1 MRPDELRCEYEVDPL
16 GIDAC
21 RPRLSW
27 QTPSEPRGSRQSAY
41 RIVVAGSAAAL
52 DAGGEVLWDS
62 GKVASERSVN
72 VPYAGC
78 ELGSGERCWWRVRT
92 WDREGRAGAWSEPAW
107 FEMGLLQAADWQGA
121 WIAAER
127 GVSAPL
133 LRTEVDL
140 AAAPVRARVYLSGL
154 GYCELRINGAKV
166 GRRVLDP
173 ASAYYHNDL
182 DLELDSRVF
191 YVVHDVT
198 RHLHDGRNAIGVM
211 LGNGWFAAEADV
223 PPSPS
228 HRQPYGDR
236 PRLLLQ
242 LEAELTDGARV
253 RLASG
258 SDWQACAGPVT
269 YNDYSHGES
278 YDARRE
284 QAGWD
289 TPGFDDSGWR
299 AAEVVA
305 APTGKLRA
313 QPLAAS
319 EVVETRAA
327 RRVLRPRAG
336 VAVYDYGQN
345 FSGWS
350 RLRVQGERGA
360 RVVLKHGARVYPD
373 GSLDARSNLYDLH
386 CTHVARQRD
395 SYTLK
400 GTSNG
405 EGVEEWEPRF
415 TLHGFRYVE
424 VTGSPGTPR
433 VERVDGRVVRNAVER
448 VGSFRCS
455 NELLNRIHEAAAWT
469 FASSLQGF
477 PQDAADR
484 SERVGWLGDPILED
498 YMYNFDTAR
507 FWAKWSD
514 DLGDS
519 QRPDGKL
526 PVISP
531 LHWRASTYDPDG
543 YDPYG
548 DMPVWWSSYAVIPWA
563 LYWFYG
569 DERVLARHAAG
580 IGKLVDYLGTR
591 AREHIVEFGLGDHM
605 EPQADGTTNSS
616 PRHTPPALTS
626 TAYYHFDAWVAARAA
641 EIAGR
646 GDEARRFGALAEEIK
661 AAFNRRFLDP
671 DTNNYA
677 TGSQTANA
685 LPLALGLVPEERVAA
700 VLANLVRDIEE
711 RHDGHLSTGMLG
723 TNALVN
729 VLPRHG
735 AADVMYR
742 IATQT
747 TFPSWGHM
755 IERGAT
761 TLWESWSDL
770 PEEKLSLNMKLLGS
784 VQKFFYRDLAGI
796 RATAP
801 GFREVA
807 IEPQVVGDLAWA
819 QARVRTIRG
828 EIAVHWRRRDNTFEL
843 DLTIPGNVTTHLTLP
858 KLGMTQVRL
867 TEGGVPVW
875 NTGRQ
880 AALLPGIDNVTE
892 DVDAI
897 TLRAGSGNYHF
908 RLSAR

>member
-1 MRPDELRCEYEVDPL
+1 MRPTELRCEYAVDPL
-16 GIDAC
+16 GIDAR

-27 QTPSEPRGSRQSAY
+27 QTPAEPCGYRQSAY
-41 RIVVAGSAAAL
+41 QVVVAGSVAAL
-52 DAGGEVLWDS
+52 RTGGELLWDS
-62 GKVASERSVN
+62 GRVASERSVN
-72 VPYAGC
+72 VPYAGR
-78 ELGSGERCWWRVRT
+78 ELGSGERCCWQVRT
-92 WDREGRAGAWSEPAW
+92 WDRVDRAGAWSEAAW
-107 FEMGLLQAADWQGA
+107 FEMGLLAADDWQGA
-121 WIAAER
+121 WIAAQR
-127 GVSAPL
+127 GISSPL
-133 LRTEVDL
+133 LRTELTL
-140 AAAPVRARVYLSGL
+140 AAAPARARVYLSGL
-154 GYCELRINGAKV
+154 GYYELRINGAKV
-166 GRRVLDP
+166 GRQVLDP
-173 ASAYYHNDL
+173 ASSYYHNDL
-182 DLELDSRVF
+182 ELELGSRVL
-191 YVVHDVT
+191 YTSHDVSG
-198 RHLHDGRNAIGVM
+198 HLRAGRNAVGVM
-211 LGNGWFAAEADV
+211 LGNGWYAAEADV

-228 HRQPYGDR
+228 HRKPYGER

-242 LEAELTDGARV
+242 LEVEPVEGEPE
-253 RLASG
+253 RLVSGTGWKAS
-258 SDWQACAGPVT
+258 AGPVR

-289 TPGFDDSGWR
+289 TPGYDDSGWS
-299 AAEVVA
+299 AAQEVA
-305 APTGKLRA
+305 APSGKLRA

-327 RRVLRPRAG
+327 QRVLRPRAG
-336 VAVYDYGQN
+336 VAVYDFGQN

-360 RVVLKHGARVYPD
+360 RVVLKHGARVYED

-400 GTSNG
+400 GR
-405 EGVEEWEPRF
+405 GVEEWEPRF

-424 VTGSPGTPR
+424 VSGLPGTPQAEQ
-433 VERVDGRVVRNAVER
+433 VEGRVVRNAVER

-455 NELLNRIHEAAAWT
+455 NELLNRIHEAAVWT

-484 SERVGWLGDPILED
+484 SERVGWLGDPIPED
-498 YMYNFDTAR
+498 YMYNFDTAQ
-507 FWAKWSD
+507 FWTKWSD

-531 LHWRASTYDPDG
+531 LHWRGSTFA
-543 YDPYG
+543 PYG
-548 DMPVWWSSYAVIPWA
+548 DCPVWWSHYALIPWSV
-563 LYWFYG
+563 YWFYD
-569 DERVLARHAAG
+569 DERVLARHAVG
-580 IGKLVDYLGTR
+580 IGKLVDYLSSR
-591 AREHIVEFGLGDHM
+591 AQGHIVEFGLGDHM
-605 EPQADGTTNSS
+605 EPQPDGTTSSS

-626 TAYYHFDAWVAARAA
+626 TAYYHFDAQVAARAA

-646 GDEARRFGALAEEIK
+646 SEEARRYGALAEEIK

-671 DTNNYA
+671 ESNDYA

-685 LPLALGLVPEERVAA
+685 VPLALGLVPEERVGA
-700 VLANLVRDIEE
+700 VLANLIREIEE
-711 RHDGHLSTGMLG
+711 QHAGHLSTGMLG

-729 VLPRHG
+729 VLPRHR
-735 AADVMYR
+735 AAELMYR

-747 TFPSWGHM
+747 TFPSWGYM

-770 PEEKLSLNMKLLGS
+770 REEKLSLNMKLLGS
-784 VQKFFYRDLAGI
+784 VEKFFYRDLAGI

-807 IEPQVVGDLAWA
+807 IAPQVVGDLEWA
-819 QARVRTIRG
+819 QAQVRTVRG
-828 EIAVHWRRRDNTFEL
+828 EIAVHWRRIENAFEL
-843 DLTIPGNVTTHLTLP
+843 DLEIPGNVTADVSLP
-858 KLGMTQVRL
+858 KSGLAEVQV
-867 TEGGVPVW
+867 TEGERRIWDSATPVA
-875 NTGRQ
+875 TV
-880 AALLPGIDNVTE
+880 PGIGDIAE
-892 DVDAI
+892 SADAI
-897 TLRAGSGNYHF
+897 TLRAGSGSY
-908 RLSAR
+908 RLRLAGRTDRRS

>member
-1 MRPDELRCEYEVDPL
+1 MRPTELRCEYAVDPL
-16 GIDAC
+16 GIDVR

-27 QTPSEPRGSRQSAY
+27 QTPGEPRGYRQSAY

-52 DAGGEVLWDS
+52 AAGGATLWDS

-72 VPYAGC
+72 VAYAGRS
-78 ELGSGERCWWRVRT
+78 LGSGERCLWRVRT

-107 FEMGLLQAADWQGA
+107 FEMGLLHTGDWQGA

-127 GVSAPL
+127 GISAPL
-133 LRTEVDL
+133 LRTEVTL
-140 AAAPVRARVYLSGL
+140 AAAPARARVYASGL

-173 ASAYYHNDL
+173 ASTYYHNDM
-182 DLELDSRVF
+182 DLELGSRVF

-198 RHLHDGRNAIGVM
+198 GHLQAGRNAIGVM

-228 HRQPYGDR
+228 HRQPYGER
-236 PRLLLQ
+236 PQLLLQ
-242 LEAELTDGARV
+242 FEAELADGARV
-253 RLASG
+253 RVASG
-258 SDWQACAGPVT
+258 RGWKASAGPVT

-284 QAGWD
+284 QVGWD
-289 TPGFDDSGWR
+289 EPGFDDSGWHVPR
-299 AAEVVA
+299 EVA
-305 APTGKLRA
+305 APTGTLRA
-313 QPLAAS
+313 QPLAPG
-319 EVVETRAA
+319 EVVDTRAA
-327 RRVLRPRAG
+327 QRVLQPRAG
-336 VAVYDYGQN
+336 VAVYDFGQN

-405 EGVEEWEPRF
+405 AVVEEWEPRF

-424 VTGSPGTPR
+424 VTGSPGTQQ
-433 VERVDGRVVRNAVER
+433 VERVEGRVVRNAVER

-455 NELLNRIHEAAAWT
+455 NELLNRIHEAAVWT

-498 YMYNFDTAR
+498 YMYNFDTAQ

-514 DLGDS
+514 DLGDA

-526 PVISP
+526 PVIAP
-531 LHWRASTYDPDG
+531 LHWRGSTHDS
-543 YDPYG
+543 YG
-548 DMPVWWSSYAVIPWA
+548 DMPVWWSSYAVIPWS
-563 LYWFYG
+563 LYWFYD

-580 IGKLVDYLGTR
+580 IGRLVDYLGTR

-605 EPQADGTTNSS
+605 EPQPDGTTSSS
-616 PRHTPPALTS
+616 PRRTPPELTS
-626 TAYYHFDAWVAARAA
+626 TAYYHFDARVAALAA

-646 GDEARRFGALAEEIK
+646 GGEAERFTALAEQIK

-671 DTNNYA
+671 DTGNYA
-677 TGSQTANA
+677 TGSQTCNA
-685 LPLALGLVPEERVAA
+685 LPLALGLVPKEREQA
-700 VLANLVRDIEE
+700 VLANLVRDID
-711 RHDGHLSTGMLG
+711 HNHAGHLSTGMLG

-735 AADVMYR
+735 AADLMYR
-742 IATQT
+742 IATGT

-770 PEEKLSLNMKLLGS
+770 PDEKLSLNMKLLGS

-807 IEPQVVGDLAWA
+807 IDPQVVGDLAWA
-819 QARVRTIRG
+819 QARVRTVRG
-828 EIAVHWRRRDNTFEL
+828 EIAVHWRRGEAAFEL
-843 DLTIPGNVTTHLTLP
+843 DLTIPGNVTAHVTLP
-858 KLGMTQVRL
+858 KLGISQARL
-867 TEGGVPVW
+867 TEGGAPVW
-875 NTGRQ
+875 DAGRL
-880 AALLPGIDNVTE
+880 ATMLPGIDNVIE
-892 DVDAI
+892 DARAI
-897 TLRAGSGNYHF
+897 TLRAGSGNYRFH
-908 RLSAR
+908 LSG

>member
-1 MRPDELRCEYEVDPL
+1 MGPDELRCEYEVDPL

-27 QTPSEPRGSRQSAY
+27 QTAAEPRGSRQSAY

-62 GKVASERSVN
+62 GKVASKRSVN
-72 VPYAGC
+72 VPYAGR

-140 AAAPVRARVYLSGL
+140 AAAPARARVYLSGL
-154 GYCELRINGAKV
+154 GYYELRINGAKV
-166 GRRVLDP
+166 GRQVLDP
-173 ASAYYHNDL
+173 ASTYFHNDQ
-182 DLELDSRVF
+182 DLELGSRVL
-191 YVVHDVT
+191 YASHDVT
-198 RHLHDGRNAIGVM
+198 GHLRAGRNAVAVM
-211 LGNGWFAAEADV
+211 LGNGWYAAEADV
-223 PPSPS
+223 PPSPR
-228 HRQPYGDR
+228 HRESYGDR

-242 LEAELTDGARV
+242 LKAELTDGARV

-258 SDWQACAGPVT
+258 PDWQACAGPVT

-305 APTGKLRA
+305 ALTGKLRA
-313 QPLAAS
+313 QPLTAS

-395 SYTLK
+395 SYSLK

-424 VTGSPGTPR
+424 VTGSSGTPR

-448 VGSFRCS
+448 VGSFCCS
-455 NELLNRIHEAAAWT
+455 NELLNRIHEAAVWT
-469 FASSLQGF
+469 FGSSLQGF

-531 LHWRASTYDPDG
+531 LHWRGSTF
-543 YDPYG
+543 DPYG
-548 DMPVWWSSYAVIPWA
+548 DMPVWWSSYAVVPWA
-563 LYWFYG
+563 LYWFYD

-591 AREHIVEFGLGDHM
+591 ARKHIVEFGLGDHM
-605 EPQADGTTNSS
+605 EPQADGTTSSS

-646 GDEARRFGALAEEIK
+646 GDEARRFAALAEEIK

-711 RHDGHLSTGMLG
+711 RHAGHLSTGMLG

-828 EIAVHWRRRDNTFEL
+828 EIGVHWRRRDNAFEL
-843 DLTIPGNVTTHLTLP
+843 DLTIPGNITAHLTLP
-858 KLGMTQVRL
+858 KLGMTQVEV
-867 TEGGVPVW
+867 TEA
-875 NTGRQ
+875 GRRIWHSGTPD
-880 AALLPGIDNVTE
+880 ATVPGIGDMVGS
-892 DVDAI
+892 VGSI
-897 TLRAGSGNYHF
+897 TLRAGSGNYRF
-908 RLSAR
+908 RLTGRPKRRS

>member
-1 MRPDELRCEYEVDPL
+1 MRPTVLRCEYAVDPL
-16 GIDAC
+16 GIDAR

-27 QTPSEPRGSRQSAY
+27 QTPAEPCGYRQSAY
-41 RIVVAGSAAAL
+41 QVVVAGSRAAL
-52 DAGGEVLWDS
+52 RNGGELWDS
-62 GKVASERSVN
+62 GKVAAKRSVN
-72 VPYAGC
+72 VPYAGR
-78 ELGSGERCWWRVRT
+78 ELCSGEHCCWRVRT
-92 WDREGRAGAWSEPAW
+92 WDREDRVSAWSEAAW
-107 FEMGLLQAADWQGA
+107 FEMGLLEAGDWQGT

-127 GVSAPL
+127 GISAPL
-133 LRTEVDL
+133 LRTEFTL
-140 AAAPVRARVYLSGL
+140 AAAPARARVYLSGL
-154 GYCELRINGAKV
+154 GYYELRINGAKV
-166 GRRVLDP
+166 GRQVLDP
-173 ASAYYHNDL
+173 ASSYYHNDL
-182 DLELDSRVF
+182 KLELGARVL
-191 YVVHDVT
+191 YASHDVSG
-198 RHLHDGRNAIGVM
+198 HLRAGHNAVGVM
-211 LGNGWFAAEADV
+211 LGNGWYAAEADV

-228 HRQPYGDR
+228 HRKPYGGR

-242 LEAELTDGARV
+242 LEAELTEGEPV

-258 SDWQACAGPVT
+258 AGWKASAGPVR

-278 YDARRE
+278 YDARLE

-289 TPGFDDSGWR
+289 THGYDDSGWS
-299 AAEVVA
+299 AAQEVA
-305 APTGKLRA
+305 APSGALRA
-313 QPLAAS
+313 QPLPAS

-327 RRVLRPRAG
+327 QRVLRPRAG
-336 VAVYDYGQN
+336 VAVYDFGQN

-360 RVVLKHGARVYPD
+360 RVVLKHGARVYED

-400 GTSNG
+400 GA
-405 EGVEEWEPRF
+405 GVEEWEPRF

-424 VTGSPGTPR
+424 VSGSPGTPPAEQ
-433 VERVDGRVVRNAVER
+433 VEGRVVRNAVER

-455 NELLNRIHEAAAWT
+455 NELLNRIHEAAVWT

-484 SERVGWLGDPILED
+484 SERVGWLGDPIPED
-498 YMYNFDTAR
+498 YMYNFDTAQ

-531 LHWRASTYDPDG
+531 LHWRGSTFH
-543 YDPYG
+543 PYG
-548 DMPVWWSSYAVIPWA
+548 DCPVWWSHYALIPWSV
-563 LYWFYG
+563 YWFYD
-569 DERVLARHAAG
+569 DERVMERHAAG
-580 IGKLVDYLGTR
+580 IGKLVDYLSSR
-591 AREHIVEFGLGDHM
+591 AEGHIVEFGLGDHM
-605 EPQADGTTNSS
+605 EPQPDGTTSSS
-616 PRHTPPALTS
+616 PQHTPPALTS
-626 TAYYHFDAWVAARAA
+626 TAYYHFDARVAARAA
-641 EIAGR
+641 EIAGH
-646 GDEARRFGALAEEIK
+646 GAQARRYAALAEEIK

-671 DTNNYA
+671 ENNQYA
-677 TGSQTANA
+677 TGSQTSNA
-685 LPLALGLVPEERVAA
+685 VPLALGLVPEERVAA
-700 VLANLVRDIEE
+700 VLANLIREIEE
-711 RHDGHLSTGMLG
+711 NHAGHLSTGMLG

-735 AADVMYR
+735 AAELMYR

-770 PEEKLSLNMKLLGS
+770 REEKLSLNMKLLGS
-784 VQKFFYRDLAGI
+784 VEKFFYRDLAGV

-807 IEPQVVGDLAWA
+807 IAPQVVGDLEWA
-819 QARVRTIRG
+819 QAQVRTVRG
-828 EIAVHWRRRDNTFEL
+828 EMAVAWQRGDTGFEL
-843 DLTIPGNVTTHLTLP
+843 SVTIPGNVTAQVSLP
-858 KLGMTQVRL
+858 KRGLVQVQVR
-867 TEGGVPVW
+867 EGERQIWGSGAQVAPV
-875 NTGRQ
+875 
-880 AALLPGIDNVTE
+880 PGIGAVAESADS
-892 DVDAI
+892 I
-897 TLRAGSGNYHF
+897 TLRAGSGSYRF
-908 RLSAR
+908 RLSGRPDRRH

>member
-1 MRPDELRCEYEVDPL
+1 MKPTELRCEYAVDPL
-16 GIDAC
+16 GIDA
-21 RPRLSW
+21 RPPRLSW
-27 QTPSEPRGSRQSAY
+27 QTPAEPRGYRQSAY
-41 RIVVAGSAAAL
+41 RIVVAGSKAGL
-52 DAGGEVLWDS
+52 EAGGEPTWDS

-72 VPYAGC
+72 VPYAGRA
-78 ELGSGERCWWRVRT
+78 LASRERCCWRVRT
-92 WDREGRAGAWSEPAW
+92 WDREDRASAWSEPGW
-107 FEMGLLQAADWQGA
+107 FEMGVLEAEDWHGT
-121 WIAAER
+121 WIAAEQ
-127 GVSAPL
+127 GISAPL
-133 LRTEVDL
+133 LRTEFTL
-140 AAAPVRARVYLSGL
+140 AAAAARARVYLSGL
-154 GYCELRINGAKV
+154 GYYELRVNGAKV
-166 GRRVLDP
+166 GRQVLDP
-173 ASAYYHNDL
+173 ASTCYHNDL
-182 DLELDSRVF
+182 ELELGARVL
-191 YVVHDVT
+191 YASHDVT
-198 RHLHDGRNAIGVM
+198 GHLQEGRNAVGVM
-211 LGNGWFAAEADV
+211 LGNGWYAAEEDV

-228 HRQPYGDR
+228 HRQAYGDR
-236 PRLLLQ
+236 PRRLLQ
-242 LEAELTDGARV
+242 LEAELTEGEPV

-258 SDWQACAGPVT
+258 AGWKASAGPVR

-289 TPGFDDSGWR
+289 TPGYDDSGWSL
-299 AAEVVA
+299 AQEVA
-305 APTGKLRA
+305 APSGVLRA
-313 QPLAAS
+313 QPLPAS

-327 RRVLRPRAG
+327 QRVLRPRAG
-336 VAVYDYGQN
+336 VAVYDFGQN

-350 RLRVQGERGA
+350 RLRVHGERGA
-360 RVVLKHGARVYPD
+360 RVVLKHGACVYPD

-386 CTHVARQRD
+386 CTHIARQRD

-400 GTSNG
+400 G

-424 VTGSPGTPR
+424 VSGLPGTPR
-433 VERVDGRVVRNAVER
+433 ADQVEGRVVRNAVEQ

-455 NELLNRIHEAAAWT
+455 NELLNRIHEAAVWT

-484 SERVGWLGDPILED
+484 SERVGWLGDPIPED
-498 YMYNFDTAR
+498 FVYNFDTAR

-531 LHWRASTYDPDG
+531 LHWRGSTF
-543 YDPYG
+543 DPYG
-548 DMPVWWSSYAVIPWA
+548 DCPAWWSSYALIPWSV
-563 LYWFYG
+563 YWFYD

-580 IGKLVDYLGTR
+580 IGRLVDYLGTR
-591 AREHIVEFGLGDHM
+591 AQGQIVEFGLGDHM
-605 EPQADGTTNSS
+605 EPQADGTTSSS

-626 TAYYHFDAWVAARAA
+626 TAFYYFDAWVASRAA

-646 GDEARRFGALAEEIK
+646 GEEARRYGALAEEIRE
-661 AAFNRRFLDP
+661 AFNRRFLDP
-671 DTNNYA
+671 ESNQYA

-685 LPLALGLVPEERVAA
+685 VPLALGLVPEERVAA
-700 VLANLVRDIEE
+700 VLENLVREIEKN
-711 RHDGHLSTGMLG
+711 HDSHLSTGMLG

-735 AADVMYR
+735 EAELMYR

-747 TFPSWGHM
+747 TFPSWGYM

-761 TLWESWSDL
+761 TLWESWSDH

-784 VQKFFYRDLAGI
+784 VDKFFYRDLAGI

-807 IEPQVVGDLAWA
+807 IEPQAVGDLEWA
-819 QARVRTIRG
+819 RAQVRTVRG
-828 EIAVHWRRRDNTFEL
+828 EIAVHWRRGGRAFEL
-843 DLTIPGNVTTHLTLP
+843 DLAIPGNVIAQVTLP
-858 KLGMTQVRL
+858 KHGMTQVRV
-867 TEGGVPVW
+867 TEGDRQLW
-875 NTGRQ
+875 DSGRQ
-880 AALLPGIDNVTE
+880 TRTLPGIASVAE
-892 DVDAI
+892 RADAV
-897 TLRAGSGNYHF
+897 TLRAGSGSYRF
-908 RLSAR
+908 QLSDRQGSRH